1 MARLK
6 NPRLWFWTILVV
18 AAMVA
23 SRLYA
28 PAPLP
33 HIQLPAEAIPGWRI
47 GPLAVT
53 NTIVA
58 LIVTDVLLL
67 ALGWSATRKLDMVP
81 HGLQNLVEAVIE
93 FWEDLSIQMVGA
105 ELTKV
110 WLPLALN
117 LFFIIWIAN
126 WSELVPGYDTVGK
139 AVAPPAAHAE
149 AAGGAA
155 GAEPALFR
163 VDARLGP
170 VQALGCR
177 IEDCDAA
184 DGQTVEAREFVPF
197 LRVASSDLSFTIA
210 MALIAFTAIQIAG
223 LKSLGGGYVQKFF
236 NFREGLLGVF
246 VGLLEFISELSRII
260 SFAFRL
266 FGNLFAGQVLIFVL
280 IFLLPFLGV
289 IPVFGLELFV
299 GMIQA
304 FVFAILTLAFI
315 SVAIMAHDSH

>member
-23 SRLYA
+23 GRLYA

-33 HIQLPAEAIPGWRI
+33 HIQLPAEAIPGWQI
-47 GPLAVT
+47 GPLAIT

-67 ALGWSATRKLDMVP
+67 ALGWAATRKLDMVP

-105 ELTKV
+105 DLTKV
-110 WLPLALN
+110 WLPLALT
-117 LFFIIWIAN
+117 LFFIIWVAN

-155 GAEPALFR
+155 EAAPALFR
-163 VDARLGP
+163 VDGRLGP
-170 VQALGCR
+170 VQAL
-177 IEDCDAA
+177 
-184 DGQTVEAREFVPF
+184 
-197 LRVASSDLSFTIA
+197 
-210 MALIAFTAIQIAG
+210 
-223 LKSLGGGYVQKFF
+223 
-236 NFREGLLGVF
+236 
-246 VGLLEFISELSRII
+246 
-260 SFAFRL
+260 
-266 FGNLFAGQVLIFVL
+266 
-280 IFLLPFLGV
+280 
-289 IPVFGLELFV
+289 
-299 GMIQA
+299 
-304 FVFAILTLAFI
+304 
-315 SVAIMAHDSH
+315 